1 MSQQPTLSLE
11 RFATLM
17 AKVAHFGRS
26 DQAEVLERCG
36 IAPGL
41 WRESRRH
48 WLEHLTKT
56 DGDDLH
62 EFGKHFARTAL
73 GLDLVMPALSDLGPL
88 SRDMTLNP
96 DEPATLMAD
105 SVDPATVMRSV
116 AEEREYFEKRERGT
130 DALAKLPSSTPSRV
144 KEPLV
149 ELDSTL
155 ASSISP
161 VRGPAAEISSVP
173 PTSSSPAPPS
183 SGETDLAATILE
195 APAGIAPHKAPSP
208 PASNGAPTDMT
219 PEQYARLA
227 HATHAAP
234 SVMRERVHHELGI
247 RDEGHRSQLDRAMM
261 ARFNAEPATYQ
272 VYMQWVSYLRSGG
285 S

>member
-26 DQAEVLERCG
+26 DQSEVLERCG
-36 IAPGL
+36 VAPVL
-41 WRESRRH
+41 WRESRRY
-48 WLEHLTKT
+48 WLDHLTKSE
-56 DGDDLH
+56 GDDLR

-116 AEEREYFEKRERGT
+116 SEERQRFEKPDRGT
-130 DALAKLPSSTPSRV
+130 DALARLPSAAPIRSNGQS
-144 KEPLV
+144 EPYV
-149 ELDSTL
+149 ELNSTL
-155 ASSISP
+155 ASNGSP
-161 VRGPAAEISSVP
+161 ERERAAGISSAP
-173 PTSSSPAPPS
+173 PMGTSSSPPS
-183 SGETDLAATILE
+183 GDGDLAATILE
-195 APAGIAPHKAPSP
+195 APASVAPQKAASP
-208 PASNGAPTDMT
+208 GDDATTDMT

-234 SVMRERVHHELGI
+234 SVMRVRVHRELGI
-247 RDEGHRSQLDRAMM
+247 RDEGHRSQIDRAMM
-261 ARFNAEPATYQ
+261 ARFNADPATYQ